1 MGNYM
6 TLPRRMARH
15 LVPGLLFVL
24 LPLAGALA
32 QSSASVSGRVTD
44 AQSGGPVAAAQVS
57 IVGTQLGAATN
68 ANGEYTIA
76 GVPVGSRTISVRR
89 IGYTPQQRV
98 VNVGTG
104 INSFDFSLQAAASS
118 LERVIVTGTAAPTTA
133 RALGTSVASV
143 DNSDIAEARSVTVD
157 QALQGKVAGAQITQ
171 NSGAPGGGGL
181 SVRLRGTG
189 SIISGSEPLYIIDG
203 VIIDNSSDQLIDF
216 GARSNPQNRLADL
229 DPNDIDRIE
238 IVRGAAAAAL
248 YGSRANNGVVQIFTK
263 RGVAGAPRITFGTR
277 YTSEHLAKRL
287 ELNMA
292 PLDAAG
298 NPVTR
303 YDYQDEIFQTGAL
316 KEMNLSAEGGSDRT
330 TYYAGASW
338 SDEEGIIKA
347 SSFTRKSARVNLSQ
361 QLFDPLKV
369 SLGANFVNSVGNF
382 EPNGESGTGVI
393 TALLFT
399 PTTFSFYPVNGIYPQ
414 APTGAGFANPLAVID
429 TWKAPQTTNRFIG
442 SANARYTPRENIT
455 MQYTLGYDG
464 YQLEAGQLIPR
475 GTIASEPTGRSVSIL
490 RDSRI
495 VNNDGVA
502 TITTRPSGDLELGS
516 SLGFNYTEQ
525 LMTTTS
531 ASTRDLLPTG
541 ELAGA
546 GAIPAVGQSK
556 FELATLGFYGQQTAA
571 WRDRLYLTA
580 ALRRDASSTFGAN
593 DRWQWY
599 PKISASY
606 VIGEEPWFRN
616 SGLANVLGSLRLRAA
631 LGYAGN
637 QPALTNAYASL
648 DSYVK
653 RVNNDHVGVVNSLA
667 LGNSELRPERQRE
680 VEFGADMSFFSDR
693 LYLEATAYSK
703 KVTDALLIRPQPA
716 SSGYTSKLDNIGEIS
731 NKGFELLARTRN
743 YESPTVSW
751 SSTITYSRNRNR
763 LDKLLGA
770 PFTLGY
776 ANRVEQGQPIGYFY
790 AEFPEMDADG
800 NVVLDAAGLIA
811 RSPVA
816 TRVSGKVGD
825 PNPDWLG
832 SLINEVSIG
841 RRFQF
846 RFLLDGSFGGDVLNF
861 TKRTLDT
868 FGTSAEAALEFLPP
882 GDPNRVTP
890 GYARSKRFFYG
901 QYTEDGTYVKL
912 REVSATFDLA
922 PSLARSVRAAGLAL
936 TLSGRNLYTWTDYT
950 GFDPEMNLFGTL
962 TVERGNDFGTYPIPR
977 MWSLGIRAT
986 Y

>member
-1 MGNYM
+1 MSILSRQGK
-6 TLPRRMARH
+6 LS
-15 LVPGLLFVL
+15 
-24 LPLAGALA
+24 ALA
-32 QSSASVSGRVTD
+32 LVFSLLSAAPGFAQGTSTVSGRVVD
-44 AQSGGPVAAAQVS
+44 AASGTAVGAAQVL
-57 IVGTQLGAATN
+57 IAGTQLGTSTD
-68 ANGEYTIA
+68 ANGEYRIA
-76 GVPVGSRTISVRR
+76 GVPVGARTITVRR
-89 IGYTPQQRV
+89 IGYTLQTRSV
-98 VNVGTG
+98 TVGTA

-118 LERVIVTGTAAPTTA
+118 LDRVIVTGTATPTTA

-143 DNSDIAEARSVTVD
+143 DNSQIAEARSTTVD

-171 NSGAPGGGGL
+171 NSGTPGGGGL

-189 SIISGSEPLYIIDG
+189 SIISGSEPLYIVDG
-203 VIIDNSSDQLIDF
+203 VIVDNSSDQLINF

-263 RGVAGAPRITFGTR
+263 RGVAGAPRITLGTR
-277 YTSEHLAKRL
+277 YSTSRLAKRL

-303 YDYQDEIFQTGAL
+303 YDYQDEIFETGSM
-316 KEMNLSAEGGSDRT
+316 KEMNLSAEGGTDRST
-330 TYYAGASW
+330 FYAGASY
-338 SDEEGIIKA
+338 SDEDGIIKA
-347 SSFTRKSARVNLSQ
+347 SSSTRKSARVNLSQ
-361 QLFDPLKV
+361 QLFTPLRV
-369 SLGANFVNSVGNF
+369 NFGANFVNSVSNF
-382 EPNGESGTGVI
+382 QPNGESGTGVI

-399 PTTFSFYPVNGIYPQ
+399 PTTFSFFPVNGIYPQ
-414 APTGAGFANPLAVID
+414 APTGSGFANPLAVID

-442 SANARYTPRENIT
+442 SASAVYTPRTNLI

-464 YQLEAGQLIPR
+464 YQLEANQLIPR
-475 GTIASEPTGRSVSIL
+475 GTIASEPTGLSVAIL

-502 TITTRPSGDLELGS
+502 TLTTKPGADLELGS
-516 SLGFNYTEQ
+516 SLGFNYTTQ
-525 LMTTTS
+525 YI
-531 ASTRDLLPTG
+531 STISTGARDLLPTG
-541 ELAGA
+541 ELVGA
-546 GAIPAVGQSK
+546 GAIPSASQSR

-571 WRDRLYLTA
+571 WRDRLYLTG

-599 PKISASY
+599 PKLSASY
-606 VIGEEPWFRN
+606 VVGEEDWFRN
-616 SGLANVLGSLRLRAA
+616 SFLGSVFGSLRLRSA
-631 LGYAGN
+631 LGFAGN
-637 QPALTNAYASL
+637 QPSLANAYASL

-680 VEFGADMSFFSDR
+680 VEFGADMGFFADR
-693 LYLEATAYSK
+693 LYLEATVYSK
-703 KVTDALLIRPQPA
+703 KVTDALLIRPQSG
-716 SSGYTSKLDNIGEIS
+716 SSGYATKLDNIGEIS
-731 NKGFELLARTRN
+731 NKGFEILARTRN
-743 YESPTVSW
+743 FENPTVRW

-776 ANRVEQGQPIGYFY
+776 ANRVEQGEPIGYFY
-790 AEFPEMDADG
+790 AEIPQLDASG
-800 NVVLDAAGLIA
+800 NPALDAAGLIV

-832 SLINEVSIG
+832 SLLNEVSVG
-841 RRFQF
+841 KRFQF

-868 FGTSAEAALEFLPP
+868 FGTSADAALELLPAN
-882 GDPNRVTP
+882 DPNRVAP
-890 GYARSKRFFYG
+890 GFARSKRFFFG

-912 REVSATFDLA
+912 REISASFDLA

-977 MWSLGIRAT
+977 MWSIGLRAT